1 MSAQWGKPQRNPRS
15 AWAPE
20 KRLNKYVDGHK
31 TVFAK
36 YNEMQLKGRVADAM
50 KLFVEAAVKERKRQL
65 LLPEP
70 EYQIDR
76 FAIIKEKL
84 GGEEGVIKLA
94 AEWAQLAEDAR
105 KQANKDSGSSDVLNM
120 FSMDFIEACELGN
133 VAKVVALLGIGKGD
147 VNAFLGDDP
156 IFLYLFNKV
165 PLPVHTIFNYI
176 ILAFLVQILQID
188 VLYLPDEIELVVLA
202 DADMK
207 ISKKMSKRLD
217 KRTSLLSNFSVRQR
231 TR

>member
-1 MSAQWGKPQRNPRS
+1 LSAQWGKPPRKPRS

-20 KRLNKYVDGHK
+20 QRYNKYIDGHK

-36 YNEMQLKGRVADAM
+36 YNELQLKGKVADAM
-50 KLFVEAAVKERKRQL
+50 KLYIEAAVKERKRQL
-65 LLPEP
+65 LLPDP

-94 AEWAQLAEDAR
+94 EEWAQLAEHAR

-133 VAKVVALLGIGKGD
+133 VAKVVALIGIGKGD

-165 PLPVHTIFNYI
+165 CQIEKFARVFSFCFVVDIANRCF
-176 ILAFLVQILQID
+176 ILA
-188 VLYLPDEIELVVLA
+188 
-202 DADMK
+202 
-207 ISKKMSKRLD
+207 R
-217 KRTSLLSNFSVRQR
+217 
-231 TR
+231 